1 MHQSIYNDDGPL
13 DMTAPIRATRS
24 GLIAVICSSIGCV
37 AWLALVPFLDSC
49 QQGEQLA
56 RFFAVLFNQIL
67 IGVVGGPATIL
78 LIVGLLLSR
87 RSSQLGSPQLAKI
100 ANAASYIGL
109 TIGVLVLL
117 FCLPA
122 SLMTLH

>member
-1 MHQSIYNDDGPL
+1 MHQPLQDGDASV
-13 DMTAPIRATRS
+13 DMSMPIRATRS
-24 GLIAVICSSIGCV
+24 GVAAVICSTIGCV
-37 AWLALVPFLDSC
+37 AWLILVPFLDSC
-49 QQGEQLA
+49 EQGEQLA

-78 LIVGLLLSR
+78 LIVGLVLSR
-87 RSSQLGSPQLAKI
+87 RSARLGSPQLAKI

-117 FCLPA
+117 LCLPA
-122 SLMTLH
+122 SLSTLH